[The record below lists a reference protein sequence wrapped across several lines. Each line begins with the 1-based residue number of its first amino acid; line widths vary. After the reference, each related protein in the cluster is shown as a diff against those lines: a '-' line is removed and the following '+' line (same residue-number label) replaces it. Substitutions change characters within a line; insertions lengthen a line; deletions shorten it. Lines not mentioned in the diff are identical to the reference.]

1 MRKCLV
7 YKIHLQTFQRE
18 WSHMASHQEPGGE
31 TWEREWS
38 QSGMLLAGSGRSG
51 TAGQF
56 TNAYVHY
63 CVFSKV
69 GFYII

>member
-1 MRKCLV
+1 
-7 YKIHLQTFQRE
+7 
-18 WSHMASHQEPGGE
+18 MASHQEPGGE

-69 GFYII
+69 GFYFI